1 MIIWRLLE
9 EFGQSRFEAGEKK
22 GMKKGME
29 KNKVET
35 AEKLLKR
42 DLSMK
47 FVSEITDIPTREL
60 ETIYKK

>member
-1 MIIWRLLE
+1 
-9 EFGQSRFEAGEKK
+9 
-22 GMKKGME
+22 MKKGIE

-42 DLSMK
+42 DLPMK

>member
-1 MIIWRLLE
+1 MRLLE

-22 GMKKGME
+22 GME
-29 KNKVET
+29 KNKVER

>member
-1 MIIWRLLE
+1 
-9 EFGQSRFEAGEKK
+9 
-22 GMKKGME
+22 MKKGME
-29 KNKVET
+29 KNKVER

-60 ETIYKK
+60 ETIQKVRS